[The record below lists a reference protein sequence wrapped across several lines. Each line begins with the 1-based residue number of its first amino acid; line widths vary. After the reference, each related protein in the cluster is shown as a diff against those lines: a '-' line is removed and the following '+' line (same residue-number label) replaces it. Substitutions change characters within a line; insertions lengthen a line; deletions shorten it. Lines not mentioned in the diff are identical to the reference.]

1 MVDILQASGA
11 RRPQASLASLP
22 ENRVST
28 AEVVAP
34 YTMTAR
40 ALGFLGDRLEQATM
54 PLQEAA
60 GAAAVEMDK
69 DGNVQV
75 NRRWFEFTQGD
86 RAYNHAAQISGL
98 AMARTKV
105 SNDLT
110 QLRLEYDGRPDEF
123 QKAADAYVRTVGKGG
138 DAFLR
143 PLIQQEA
150 GSVAGQ
156 LARGMM
162 VDKERTDFARFTN
175 DLKAREEQLMD
186 QLEGL
191 AEQGGVNTP
200 EFLEK
205 QQELVDLRAQRAAN
219 PKFAYSPEQAG
230 VDNGRTGEH
239 LKALAIVGQYRR
251 QYLETGDLAGTLR
264 EAEERLNAADLK
276 LPPDQRAKY
285 LGAITARTQ
294 AAAAVRQET
303 IRQAA
308 DQADLLITALNS
320 EDRVDPRTVDDTIAT
335 LRQYRQYAKVTQLE
349 TARVVNEIA
358 PILRSGTAVEK
369 TAAIARLRKGA
380 ASGDV
385 QAAAVIRE
393 FEGFRSS
400 PYWDV
405 NAHRVGYGSD
415 TITRADGT
423 VVRVTPSMTV
433 SREDAERDL
442 TRRIGEFQQG
452 IRQEIGEDAWNSLT
466 PNAQTALTSVAYNYG
481 SLPDRVARVIRE
493 TTDTEAIARAIEGL
507 KRDNDGVNAGRRQRE
522 ADIVRG
528 AVSGLSSG
536 PVYAS
541 AVKQLQAKFNS
552 EVEEVWTKVKTAW
565 DKGQQPTQEEIE
577 NVVALAPL
585 LSDPKKRAE
594 IAERFEHEQLLER
607 VDGQSVVA
615 VRAAVDELNKAAEA
629 GDLPPAGRALAEGL
643 AKREEILTK
652 KLREDP
658 LSLAG
663 TGPLAGELGTG
674 VRESIGPLR
683 FDDVDTLRAQLQQR
697 AIVARTVSNFHGEPL
712 GSVLRPDDV
721 PQVRQILQSGDGGT
735 VSAFFSAIGG
745 LDNDVL
751 FATLA
756 DAKLRQ
762 TVEGLTNT
770 TDYGK
775 YTAAMSGMD
784 QLLRRN
790 PEAFVQAFGADA
802 VAKVQG
808 WQARLAWETPDEGAK
823 RLGKLADGRSG
834 KIIEEMRSE
843 AREWAKKK
851 GDEEAIS
858 ELGVDPSAR
867 ASFLADY
874 RQLIEDANVEAGDP
888 EAAHKAALTTLK
900 TIWKESPTN
909 GGRVMKYAPEQY
921 YPTIDGSHD
930 WMTGQI
936 RDTLIA
942 RLDLKP
948 TRAGGK
954 GGSVEVPPRLPAY
967 TLVSTPETQAD
978 IAAKRPPRYQIVYT
992 NPATGRLEM
1001 FDARFNIDR
1010 AMAPVRERQTRA
1022 LDQDRRNLRREQ
1034 INRDVNEAMPGF
1046 APVDPV
1052 NPTGALQ

>member
-11 RRPQASLASLP
+11 RKPQTGLAVLP

-28 AEVVAP
+28 AEVTAP
-34 YTMTAR
+34 YTMIGR
-40 ALGFLGDRLEQATM
+40 AFGYLGDRLEQATM

-60 GAAAVEMDK
+60 GAQAVTMDAG
-69 DGNVQV
+69 GNVKV
-75 NRRWFEFTQGD
+75 NRRWGEFTAGD

-156 LARGMM
+156 LARGLM
-162 VDKERTDFARFTN
+162 VDKERTDTQRFAN
-175 DLKAREEQLMD
+175 DLKAREDQLSD
-186 QLEGL
+186 QLESL
-191 AEQGGVNTP
+191 AEQSGVNTP

-205 QQELVDLRAQRAAN
+205 QQELVDLRTQRAAN
-219 PKFAYSPEQAG
+219 PKFAYSAEQAQI
-230 VDNGRTGEH
+230 DNGRTGEH
-239 LKALAIVGQYRR
+239 LKALAIVGQFRR
-251 QYLETGDLAGTLR
+251 QYLETGDLPGTLKA
-264 EAEERLNAADLK
+264 AEERLNAADLK

-285 LGAITARTQ
+285 LGAITTRTQ

-303 IRQAA
+303 IRQAS

-320 EDRVDPRTVDDTIAT
+320 EDKVDPRTVDDAIST
-335 LRQYRQYAKVTQLE
+335 LRQYRQYSKVAQLD

-358 PILRSGTAVEK
+358 PILRTGTAVEK
-369 TAAIARLRKGA
+369 TEAMARLRQGA
-380 ASGDV
+380 ANGEV
-385 QAAAVIRE
+385 QAASVIRE

-415 TITRADGT
+415 TITRADGS
-423 VVRVTPSMTV
+423 VVRVAPGMTV

-452 IRQEIGEDAWNSLT
+452 IRESVGDEAWNRLS
-466 PNAQTALTSVAYNYG
+466 PNIQTALTSVAYNYG
-481 SLPDRVARVIRE
+481 SLPANVVMAVKSNGTPE
-493 TTDTEAIARAIEGL
+493 GIAAAIESL
-507 KRDNDGVNAGRRQRE
+507 KSHNDGVNAGRRQRE

-528 AVSGLSSG
+528 APASYSDS

-541 AVKQLQAKFNS
+541 AVKQLQAKFNA
-552 EVEEVWTKVKTAW
+552 EIEGAWAKVKTAW
-565 DKGQQPTQEEIE
+565 DGGQQPTPAEIE

-585 LSDPKKRAE
+585 LSDPKKRQE
-594 IAERFEHEQLLER
+594 IVERFEREQALER

-615 VRAAVDELNKAAEA
+615 IRTAVDELNRAAER
-629 GDLPPAGRALAEGL
+629 GDLAPAERALAEGL
-643 AKREEILTK
+643 SKREQALTK
-652 KLREDP
+652 RLREDP

-663 TGPLAGELGTG
+663 TGPLAGEMGTG

-683 FDDVDTLRAQLQQR
+683 FDSVDVLSAQLQQR
-697 AIVARTVSNFHGEPL
+697 AIVARTISNFHGEPL

-721 PQVRQILQSGDGGT
+721 PQVRQILQSGDGNT
-735 VSAFFSAIGG
+735 VSAFFNAIGG

-756 DAKLRQ
+756 DAKLKQ
-762 TVEGLTNT
+762 TVEGLANT

-790 PEAFVQAFGADA
+790 PDAFVATFGADA

-808 WQARLAWETPDEGAK
+808 WQARLSWETPDEGAK

-834 KIIEEMRSE
+834 KIVDEMRSE

-858 ELGVDPSAR
+858 DVGIDAAAR

-874 RQLIEDANVEAGDP
+874 RQLIEDANVQAGDP

-909 GGRVMKYAPEQY
+909 GGRVMKHAPEQY
-921 YPTIDGSHD
+921 YPSVDRSHG
-930 WMTGQI
+930 WMAEQL
-936 RDTLIA
+936 RETLIA

-948 TRAGGK
+948 SRVGGK
-954 GGSVEVPPRLPAY
+954 GGSVEVPPEVPAY

-978 IAAKRPPRYQIVYT
+978 IATKRPPRYQVVYT
-992 NPATGRLEM
+992 NPTTGRLES
-1001 FDARFNIDR
+1001 FDARFNVDKV
-1010 AMAPVRERQTRA
+1010 MAPVRERQNKA
-1022 LDQDRRNLRREQ
+1022 LEQDRRNLRREQ
-1034 INRDVNEAMPGF
+1034 INDDVNTAMPGF

-1052 NPTGALQ
+1052 NPTGVVQ